1 MQQIE
6 SKTGHPAA
14 EIDEALELV
23 LQEIGSVLADG
34 ESISLRASHG
44 HGKTACPMER
54 TPTAMSP
61 VSSLP
66 PCFIAMPGL
75 PL

>member
-34 ESISLRASHG
+34 ESISLGGYGIFVPQVLKKQREGA
-44 HGKTACPMER
+44 KRFYKLVER
-54 TPTAMSP
+54 RHRSYNCA
-61 VSSLP
+61 L
-66 PCFIAMPGL
+66 
-75 PL
+75 